1 MSRFAVNSQGL
12 EEQLQKQSQRILE
25 MEQSHYEC
33 QHRLATSTSLA
44 VRYRYMLLVV
54 CAATVQF
61 GLASAVAGRGQ
72 LQLWETICSHLCSL
86 PAQHR

>member
-25 MEQSHYEC
+25 MEQSHYES

-44 VRYRYMLLVV
+44 VRYSRYIYL
-54 CAATVQF
+54 
-61 GLASAVAGRGQ
+61 
-72 LQLWETICSHLCSL
+72 
-86 PAQHR
+86 